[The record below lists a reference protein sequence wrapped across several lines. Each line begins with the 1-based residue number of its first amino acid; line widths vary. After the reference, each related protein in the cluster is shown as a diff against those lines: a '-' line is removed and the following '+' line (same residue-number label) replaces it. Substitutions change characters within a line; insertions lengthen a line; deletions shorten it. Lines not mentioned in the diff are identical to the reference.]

1 MGGGA
6 EKRGGKPKVGAW
18 RGGDGKRGGT
28 PEVGK
33 GAHTWGG
40 GRGLKALRGGGGATK
55 RAAMPE
61 PSKAGRGA
69 LISAN

>member
-1 MGGGA
+1 MEMGGGA
-6 EKRGGKPKVGAW
+6 EKRGGKPEVGAW

-40 GRGLKALRGGGGATK
+40 GAD
-55 RAAMPE
+55 
-61 PSKAGRGA
+61 
-69 LISAN
+69 